1 MLGENEQPQI
11 NLAGFDAG
19 SNRKRHGRVLIAFV
33 LVLAAVAVFVMK
45 YRPYWLDSLSF
56 EEARNQPASEVT
68 KTSEPPAKH
77 VKSRKS
83 ANQHTPPVSEAQP
96 AESSE
101 QADVVIAPL
110 RVDVTYS
117 SGQHETLLARN
128 SAIRV
133 DMDRDPGQAVA
144 MPAPA
149 PETGVVQAAE
159 RVRYSDQAME
169 VVVRPVEP
177 VYPLLAQQSH
187 VQGSVV
193 LHARVS
199 KDGTVQALKVISG
212 PDILTTAALEA
223 VKQWRFKPH
232 YESGEAVPTET
243 HITVNFTI
251 STP

>member
-19 SNRKRHGRVLIAFV
+19 SNRKRHGRILIAFV
-33 LVLAAVAVFVMK
+33 LVVAAVAVFVVK

-56 EEARNQPASEVT
+56 EEVRNQPASEVT

-83 ANQHTPPVSEAQP
+83 SANQHTPLASEAQP

-101 QADVVIAPL
+101 Q
-110 RVDVTYS
+110 
-117 SGQHETLLARN
+117 
-128 SAIRV
+128 
-133 DMDRDPGQAVA
+133 VA